1 MHVDIRYVNISSNLI
16 RRFDTQWILLV
27 KSSHSNYLDTVS
39 SSVPVVVVVCFYFK
53 PYQWYM
59 RLKTKKYIQINKSKS
74 MYRSHPNNLQS
85 TTKQKL
91 IKPLG
96 IIENYKKS

>member
-1 MHVDIRYVNISSNLI
+1 MVHEVIN
-16 RRFDTQWILLV
+16 
-27 KSSHSNYLDTVS
+27 
-39 SSVPVVVVVCFYFK
+39 
-53 PYQWYM
+53 
-59 RLKTKKYIQINKSKS
+59 KKYLQINKFKSKC

-96 IIENYKKS
+96 IIENYKNHKIKIFANSNSRDKQLHGKCHDLYYGDLNMH